1 MHCYESVDGLPLAA
15 VTVRRFKL
23 LLKRI
28 WVKVMFYNVLSHMH
42 YFQASSV
49 LHWFLVKCLI
59 ASWMQ
64 YNSVLSA
71 NMVYIS
77 KWYTALTGRIH
88 TFIWIWEGSENWAP
102 TGCRE
107 GRCRRRLVITVTLLK
122 RGAVGCHEG
131 VWGEVDCVMNSRCW
145 QTAREGSGGTGRPGR
160 SLSWLRSCRRLV
172 RSTPTVKCS
181 WIGSGYLTGH
191 FQVIIENWAFC
202 CHLFSHTMDICWA
215 PKKMVVKWANISL
228 AFSSL
233 HLAKQLK
240 VQGTGVLAEISPW
253 ILF

>member
-64 YNSVLSA
+64 YNSVLFA

-77 KWYTALTGRIH
+77 KWYTALTVKTQGFLRIFKDASVCVC
-88 TFIWIWEGSENWAP
+88 TRVCTSVRGWERFPWKPQGSWLGA
-102 TGCRE
+102 
-107 GRCRRRLVITVTLLK
+107 RCRKLPALQGCLCGHQQVGISTL
-122 RGAVGCHEG
+122 
-131 VWGEVDCVMNSRCW
+131 
-145 QTAREGSGGTGRPGR
+145 
-160 SLSWLRSCRRLV
+160 
-172 RSTPTVKCS
+172 
-181 WIGSGYLTGH
+181 
-191 FQVIIENWAFC
+191 
-202 CHLFSHTMDICWA
+202 
-215 PKKMVVKWANISL
+215 KKKKS
-228 AFSSL
+228 
-233 HLAKQLK
+233 
-240 VQGTGVLAEISPW
+240 
-253 ILF
+253 ILYKNKFKI

>member
-64 YNSVLSA
+64 YNSVLFA

-77 KWYTALTGRIH
+77 KWYTAVTVKTQGFLRTLKDASVCVCTRVC
-88 TFIWIWEGSENWAP
+88 TSVRAWERFPRGSW
-102 TGCRE
+102 
-107 GRCRRRLVITVTLLK
+107 L
-122 RGAVGCHEG
+122 GA
-131 VWGEVDCVMNSRCW
+131 RCW
-145 QTAREGSGGTGRPGR
+145 ELPALQGCLCGHS
-160 SLSWLRSCRRLV
+160 RLGF
-172 RSTPTVKCS
+172 P
-181 WIGSGYLTGH
+181 YL
-191 FQVIIENWAFC
+191 
-202 CHLFSHTMDICWA
+202 
-215 PKKMVVKWANISL
+215 NIFTS
-228 AFSSL
+228 
-233 HLAKQLK
+233 
-240 VQGTGVLAEISPW
+240 
-253 ILF
+253 

>member
-77 KWYTALTGRIH
+77 KWYTALTGRIRSS
-88 TFIWIWEGSENWAP
+88 IQIWEGSENWAP
-102 TGCRE
+102 TGCTE
-107 GRCRRRLVITVTLLK
+107 GGWRGWGRRLQLGAILPR
-122 RGAVGCHEG
+122 RGECHER
-131 VWGEVDCVMNSRCW
+131 VWRVVDSCLSPALSAAIQLERGLLLLASPRRAGGLLAGWEVAEGWPDPLPPSNANRLCV
-145 QTAREGSGGTGRPGR
+145 A
-160 SLSWLRSCRRLV
+160 
-172 RSTPTVKCS
+172 
-181 WIGSGYLTGH
+181 
-191 FQVIIENWAFC
+191 
-202 CHLFSHTMDICWA
+202 
-215 PKKMVVKWANISL
+215 ISL
-228 AFSSL
+228 DVSQWFSRIGLSVPICL
-233 HLAKQLK
+233 SVRIYFLSA
-240 VQGTGVLAEISPW
+240 
-253 ILF
+253 

>member
-64 YNSVLSA
+64 YNSVLFA

-77 KWYTALTGRIH
+77 KWYTAVTVKTQGFLRTLKDASVCVCTRVC
-88 TFIWIWEGSENWAP
+88 TSVRAWECFPRGSW
-102 TGCRE
+102 
-107 GRCRRRLVITVTLLK
+107 L
-122 RGAVGCHEG
+122 GA
-131 VWGEVDCVMNSRCW
+131 RCW
-145 QTAREGSGGTGRPGR
+145 ELPALQGCLCGHQQVGISIF
-160 SLSWLRSCRRLV
+160 
-172 RSTPTVKCS
+172 KY
-181 WIGSGYLTGH
+181 IYL
-191 FQVIIENWAFC
+191 IE
-202 CHLFSHTMDICWA
+202 
-215 PKKMVVKWANISL
+215 K
-228 AFSSL
+228 
-233 HLAKQLK
+233 
-240 VQGTGVLAEISPW
+240 
-253 ILF
+253 

>member
-77 KWYTALTGRIH
+77 KWYTALTGRIRS
-88 TFIWIWEGSENWAP
+88 FVQIWEGSENWAP
-102 TGCRE
+102 TGCTE
-107 GRCRRRLVITVTLLK
+107 GRRQGKAGSQRHLAETDGPGGCGGSWVCVGRSGLCLSPPLSADGQAEQGLVPLASP
-122 RGAVGCHEG
+122 RSA
-131 VWGEVDCVMNSRCW
+131 
-145 QTAREGSGGTGRPGR
+145 GR
-160 SLSWLRSCRRLV
+160 SLSWPTSSRRLAGP
-172 RSTPTVKCS
+172 TPTVTHS
-181 WIGSGYLTGH
+181 WIGSG
-191 FQVIIENWAFC
+191 V
-202 CHLFSHTMDICWA
+202 
-215 PKKMVVKWANISL
+215 SL
-228 AFSSL
+228 AMSKWL
-233 HLAKQLK
+233 CR
-240 VQGTGVLAEISPW
+240 TGLSVV
-253 ILF
+253 

>member
-77 KWYTALTGRIH
+77 KWYTALTGWIRSSV
-88 TFIWIWEGSENWAP
+88 WIWEGNENWAP
-102 TGCRE
+102 TGCTE
-107 GRCRRRLVITVTLLK
+107 GGWRVGAEGCSLVPSCWDW
-122 RGAVGCHEG
+122 AGCLEH
-131 VWGEVDCVMNSRCW
+131 VWGVVDCVCH
-145 QTAREGSGGTGRPGR
+145 Q
-160 SLSWLRSCRRLV
+160 LSVL
-172 RSTPTVKCS
+172 P
-181 WIGSGYLTGH
+181 
-191 FQVIIENWAFC
+191 
-202 CHLFSHTMDICWA
+202 FS
-215 PKKMVVKWANISL
+215 
-228 AFSSL
+228 
-233 HLAKQLK
+233 
-240 VQGTGVLAEISPW
+240 
-253 ILF
+253 

>member
-1 MHCYESVDGLPLAA
+1 MRCYESVDGLPLAA

-88 TFIWIWEGSENWAP
+88 SSVWIWEGSDNWGP
-102 TGCRE
+102 TGCME
-107 GRCRRRLVITVTLLK
+107 GRRPRGGLQPGSILLRRGECHRHVW
-122 RGAVGCHEG
+122 GAVGSVCHCSQCCWPARRG
-131 VWGEVDCVMNSRCW
+131 VWC
-145 QTAREGSGGTGRPGR
+145 
-160 SLSWLRSCRRLV
+160 
-172 RSTPTVKCS
+172 
-181 WIGSGYLTGH
+181 IGL
-191 FQVIIENWAFC
+191 
-202 CHLFSHTMDICWA
+202 L
-215 PKKMVVKWANISL
+215 
-228 AFSSL
+228 
-233 HLAKQLK
+233 
-240 VQGTGVLAEISPW
+240 
-253 ILF
+253 

>member
-64 YNSVLSA
+64 YNSVLFA

-77 KWYTALTGRIH
+77 KWYTALTVKTQG
-88 TFIWIWEGSENWAP
+88 FLKDFK
-102 TGCRE
+102 
-107 GRCRRRLVITVTLLK
+107 RCLCVCLHACVHI
-122 RGAVGCHEG
+122 C
-131 VWGEVDCVMNSRCW
+131 VWSR
-145 QTAREGSGGTGRPGR
+145 
-160 SLSWLRSCRRLV
+160 
-172 RSTPTVKCS
+172 
-181 WIGSGYLTGH
+181 
-191 FQVIIENWAFC
+191 
-202 CHLFSHTMDICWA
+202 
-215 PKKMVVKWANISL
+215 
-228 AFSSL
+228 AFSLETSRAL
-233 HLAKQLK
+233 GWVLGAESSP
-240 VQGTGVLAEISPW
+240 GVSAWASAGRDSYI
-253 ILF
+253 

>member
-64 YNSVLSA
+64 YNSVLFA

-77 KWYTALTGRIH
+77 KWYTALTVKTQDFLRIWKYASVCVFARTCTH
-88 TFIWIWEGSENWAP
+88 LCVAGSSSL
-102 TGCRE
+102 G
-107 GRCRRRLVITVTLLK
+107 VTSGLW
-122 RGAVGCHEG
+122 VGCLVLRVAGSPET
-131 VWGEVDCVMNSRCW
+131 S
-145 QTAREGSGGTGRPGR
+145 ARPSAGRGFIYIYI
-160 SLSWLRSCRRLV
+160 
-172 RSTPTVKCS
+172 K
-181 WIGSGYLTGH
+181 INMY
-191 FQVIIENWAFC
+191 
-202 CHLFSHTMDICWA
+202 
-215 PKKMVVKWANISL
+215 
-228 AFSSL
+228 
-233 HLAKQLK
+233 
-240 VQGTGVLAEISPW
+240 
-253 ILF
+253 

>member
-77 KWYTALTGRIH
+77 KWYTALTGRIRS
-88 TFIWIWEGSENWAP
+88 FVRIWEGSENWAP
-102 TGCRE
+102 TGCMESRRQRGRLQPGAILLRLDGRGCHELVWGGGGCVVTSPQCWRPARE
-107 GRCRRRLVITVTLLK
+107 AS
-122 RGAVGCHEG
+122 GAVGL
-131 VWGEVDCVMNSRCW
+131 
-145 QTAREGSGGTGRPGR
+145 P
-160 SLSWLRSCRRLV
+160 
-172 RSTPTVKCS
+172 
-181 WIGSGYLTGH
+181 
-191 FQVIIENWAFC
+191 
-202 CHLFSHTMDICWA
+202 
-215 PKKMVVKWANISL
+215 
-228 AFSSL
+228 
-233 HLAKQLK
+233 
-240 VQGTGVLAEISPW
+240 
-253 ILF
+253 

>member
-64 YNSVLSA
+64 YNSVLFA

-77 KWYTALTGRIH
+77 KWYTALTVRTRDFLRVFEH
-88 TFIWIWEGSENWAP
+88 A
-102 TGCRE
+102 GCV
-107 GRCRRRLVITVTLLK
+107 RLQ
-122 RGAVGCHEG
+122 A
-131 VWGEVDCVMNSRCW
+131 
-145 QTAREGSGGTGRPGR
+145 
-160 SLSWLRSCRRLV
+160 
-172 RSTPTVKCS
+172 
-181 WIGSGYLTGH
+181 
-191 FQVIIENWAFC
+191 
-202 CHLFSHTMDICWA
+202 
-215 PKKMVVKWANISL
+215 
-228 AFSSL
+228 L
-233 HLAKQLK
+233 HLAIRLGALCSGKLLGSGMGSCAGVPQDAC
-240 VQGTGVLAEISPW
+240 VGTSREVLHTHTRVRRARHTPGLLTDTQQPVWCHGSFIRAGFSCRVFFLAIFATLSANRGLPCPNS
-253 ILF
+253 

>member
-77 KWYTALTGRIH
+77 KWYTAMTGGIRNFVRIWAGNMLLGA
-88 TFIWIWEGSENWAP
+88 FWACGGVMFSAFCRAWGPSWACIWGHLSPAP
-102 TGCRE
+102 CCHPCSLYHLY
-107 GRCRRRLVITVTLLK
+107 GR
-122 RGAVGCHEG
+122 
-131 VWGEVDCVMNSRCW
+131 
-145 QTAREGSGGTGRPGR
+145 
-160 SLSWLRSCRRLV
+160 WLRRPKSC
-172 RSTPTVKCS
+172 SNC
-181 WIGSGYLTGH
+181 WICPDG
-191 FQVIIENWAFC
+191 
-202 CHLFSHTMDICWA
+202 
-215 PKKMVVKWANISL
+215 
-228 AFSSL
+228 
-233 HLAKQLK
+233 
-240 VQGTGVLAEISPW
+240 
-253 ILF
+253 

>member
-88 TFIWIWEGSENWAP
+88 SFVWIWEGSENWAP
-102 TGCRE
+102 TGCKE
-107 GRCRRRLVITVTLLK
+107 SRRQVEEVVAWWRL
-122 RGAVGCHEG
+122 AEMGCG
-131 VWGEVDCVMNSRCW
+131 VCVMNLCGEG
-145 QTAREGSGGTGRPGR
+145 QTPERG
-160 SLSWLRSCRRLV
+160 LV
-172 RSTPTVKCS
+172 
-181 WIGSGYLTGH
+181 L
-191 FQVIIENWAFC
+191 
-202 CHLFSHTMDICWA
+202 
-215 PKKMVVKWANISL
+215 
-228 AFSSL
+228 
-233 HLAKQLK
+233 
-240 VQGTGVLAEISPW
+240 
-253 ILF
+253 

>member
-64 YNSVLSA
+64 YNSVLFA

-77 KWYTALTGRIH
+77 KWYTALTVKAQGFLRI
-88 TFIWIWEGSENWAP
+88 
-102 TGCRE
+102 
-107 GRCRRRLVITVTLLK
+107 LK
-122 RGAVGCHEG
+122 DASV
-131 VWGEVDCVMNSRCW
+131 CVCTRICTSVCGQQRF
-145 QTAREGSGGTGRPGR
+145 PGK
-160 SLSWLRSCRRLV
+160 
-172 RSTPTVKCS
+172 PQCS
-181 WIGSGYLTGH
+181 WFGAQCWELLALQGCLRGHLQVGISIYKYIYL
-191 FQVIIENWAFC
+191 IW
-202 CHLFSHTMDICWA
+202 
-215 PKKMVVKWANISL
+215 K
-228 AFSSL
+228 
-233 HLAKQLK
+233 
-240 VQGTGVLAEISPW
+240 
-253 ILF
+253 

>member
-64 YNSVLSA
+64 YNSVLFA

-77 KWYTALTGRIH
+77 KWYTALTVKTQDFLRILKYVSVCVFAH
-88 TFIWIWEGSENWAP
+88 PCTHLCVAGSSFLGVTYEIW
-102 TGCRE
+102 
-107 GRCRRRLVITVTLLK
+107 
-122 RGAVGCHEG
+122 VGCSVLG
-131 VWGEVDCVMNSRCW
+131 VASSPRVYVASVGRGFYICVCVYIFFLY
-145 QTAREGSGGTGRPGR
+145 TYAYIY
-160 SLSWLRSCRRLV
+160 
-172 RSTPTVKCS
+172 K
-181 WIGSGYLTGH
+181 
-191 FQVIIENWAFC
+191 
-202 CHLFSHTMDICWA
+202 
-215 PKKMVVKWANISL
+215 
-228 AFSSL
+228 
-233 HLAKQLK
+233 
-240 VQGTGVLAEISPW
+240 
-253 ILF
+253 

>member
-77 KWYTALTGRIH
+77 KWYTALTGRIRS
-88 TFIWIWEGSENWAP
+88 FVRIWEGSENWAP
-102 TGCRE
+102 TGCRW
-107 GRCRRRLVITVTLLK
+107 
-122 RGAVGCHEG
+122 RGWGQKAVAWCHLAE
-131 VWGEVDCVMNSRCW
+131 
-145 QTAREGSGGTGRPGR
+145 SGGLSWACVGRGGLCLSPALSVAIQLERDLVLLASPGR
-160 SLSWLRSCRRLV
+160 AGDLWAGWEAAGGWPGLLPLSSANGL
-172 RSTPTVKCS
+172 
-181 WIGSGYLTGH
+181 SGHLT
-191 FQVIIENWAFC
+191 ERA
-202 CHLFSHTMDICWA
+202 
-215 PKKMVVKWANISL
+215 
-228 AFSSL
+228 
-233 HLAKQLK
+233 
-240 VQGTGVLAEISPW
+240 
-253 ILF
+253 

>member
-77 KWYTALTGRIH
+77 KWYTALTGWIRSSV
-88 TFIWIWEGSENWAP
+88 WIWEGNENWAP
-102 TGCRE
+102 TGCTE
-107 GRCRRRLVITVTLLK
+107 GGWQGWGQKAVAWCHLAETGRGVMSMCGEWWTVSVTSSQC
-122 RGAVGCHEG
+122 CH
-131 VWGEVDCVMNSRCW
+131 S
-145 QTAREGSGGTGRPGR
+145 AREGSGAVGLPKEGGR
-160 SLSWLRSCRRLV
+160 SLGWLRSCRRLA
-172 RSTPTVKCS
+172 RPTPTIKC
-181 WIGSGYLTGH
+181 
-191 FQVIIENWAFC
+191 
-202 CHLFSHTMDICWA
+202 
-215 PKKMVVKWANISL
+215 
-228 AFSSL
+228 
-233 HLAKQLK
+233 
-240 VQGTGVLAEISPW
+240 
-253 ILF
+253 